1 MQDSDDSEVDRSK
14 YQTQQVLAHGLF
26 GFDVLGPPS
35 FQLHYWRGI
44 AEALRVIGATVYIT
58 KVPRI
63 ADVSIRA
70 QSLKTQLETMTS
82 NGKQQR
88 TELNL
93 IGHSM
98 VIVQI

>member
-1 MQDSDDSEVDRSK
+1 M
-14 YQTQQVLAHGLF
+14 
-26 GFDVLGPPS
+26 GPPA

-44 AEALRVIGATVYIT
+44 AEALRAIGATVYIT

-70 QSLKTQLETMTS
+70 QSLKTQLEQMTS
-82 NGKQQR
+82 SAKDQR

-98 VIVQI
+98 VKKKSHNRYFCC